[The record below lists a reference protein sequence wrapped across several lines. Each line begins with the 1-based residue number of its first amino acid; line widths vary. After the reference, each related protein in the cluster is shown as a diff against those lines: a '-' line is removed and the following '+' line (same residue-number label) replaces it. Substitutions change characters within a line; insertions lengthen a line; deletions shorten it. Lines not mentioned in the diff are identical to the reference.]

1 MNLSNGGVKL
11 FILSEESNKPTLHKT
26 NITRFHL
33 DPTLVEISNDTDRL
47 VPAPADKLRRGRKC
61 IQREFDCF
69 ARVSP
74 RMEIYELPSR
84 LLLDIVS

>member
-61 IQREFDCF
+61 IQRELDCF

-74 RMEIYELPSR
+74 RMEIYELP
-84 LLLDIVS
+84 LLDVVS